1 MAHFAR
7 LDSNNKVLN
16 VLVISNNDILDEN
29 GLENEQKG
37 IDFCHKLYDKEAPN
51 CNYKQTS
58 YNTKGRKY
66 YNTDNTLASDQSK
79 AFRGNYAEIG
89 GIYDTNLN
97 SFIPEKKYTSWV
109 FEEATYTYVPPVPKP
124 ETSGDWKWNITD
136 LTTGEG
142 FWSDNLL
149 LNN

>member
-16 VLVISNNDILDEN
+16 VLVISNKDILDEN

-37 IDFCHKLYDKEAPN
+37 IAFCHKLYDKESPN

-66 YNTDNTLASDQSK
+66 YNTDNTLSSDQSK

-89 GIYDTNLN
+89 GTYDPSLDA
-97 SFIPEKKYTSWV
+97 FIPAKKYTSWV
-109 FEEATYTYVPPVPKP
+109 FEQDTYTYIPPIPKP
-124 ETSGDWKWNITD
+124 ETYGHWKWNITNF
-136 LTTGEG
+136 TTGEG
-142 FWSDNLL
+142 FWVDNLL
-149 LNN
+149 